1 MNMWC
6 HTLSSHMISQSSS
19 SNQIIRTHCKPRP
32 FPRSYNIHVN
42 DSHSVFVA
50 DIQHHWT
57 WQQELL
63 WLADWSESSAY
74 SQHALQLISMCLC
87 REWVLLGSLQP
98 PISSDWMKLMKKQTP
113 VTSSCYQTPGD
124 LWPHRS
130 SAHFLFCRPSD
141 EQHPSVRADAYVD
154 DLAAAVNAILTDN
167 CPIMDPSLPDNWPIT
182 NRSRTYHWSITDP
195 SLTDH
200 GPITDR

>member
-6 HTLSSHMISQSSS
+6 HTLSSHMISPSSS

-32 FPRSYNIHVN
+32 FLWSYNIHVN

-87 REWVLLGSLQP
+87 REWVLLGSPQP

-124 LWPHRS
+124 LWPHIFCSAGRATS
-130 SAHFLFCRPSD
+130 STRAWEPMLMWTTSPPPWTPS
-141 EQHPSVRADAYVD
+141 
-154 DLAAAVNAILTDN
+154 
-167 CPIMDPSLPDNWPIT
+167 WPIT
-182 NRSRTYHWSITDP
+182 DPSWTHHCPITDP
-195 SLTDH
+195 SLIDH
-200 GPITDR
+200 GPIADR